1 MFFISPRGWVN
12 SLPSFFYIR
21 FMKKLL
27 AILIVTTTNF
37 SFSQSFQ
44 ERVLFDE
51 RSPKV
56 YPPQL
61 YINDLNIDSD
71 AYQNDDQYAY
81 SFAQWYGKRIG
92 TNRSNYSI
100 FEITAL
106 RYNKEENVYY
116 NESIRIKNPDD
127 IIKAHGVFANIKTRG
142 YLGNRNIISFFQ
154 GVPLYHIVYSTNT
167 LKPLSE
173 RYWGNGLPHGIWKVW
188 EYKSYGENNLKLE
201 LVFFKGKLIEYRGFS
216 NRIETKNIEKVLQEI
231 NDAGYHPNDW
241 KSIYEKIK
249 NNELITIF

>member
-1 MFFISPRGWVN
+1 
-12 SLPSFFYIR
+12 
-21 FMKKLL
+21 MKKLL
-27 AILIVTTTNF
+27 AILIVTTINF

-61 YINDLNIDSD
+61 YIDALYADSD
-71 AYQNDDQYAY
+71 AHQDDAWYAY
-81 SFAQWYGKRIG
+81 SFAQWFGISIR

-100 FEITAL
+100 FETTAL
-106 RYNKEENVYY
+106 KYNKEENVYY
-116 NESIRIKNPDD
+116 NESIRVKKPDE
-127 IIKAHGVFANIKTRG
+127 IIKAHGVFVNLKTRD
-142 YLGNRNIISFFQ
+142 YLGNRNIISFFE
-154 GVPLYHIVYSTNT
+154 GVPLYHIVYQNNT

-188 EYKSYGENNLKLE
+188 EYMSYGENNLKLE

-216 NRIETKNIEKVLQEI
+216 DGIETKNIEKVLQEI
-231 NDAGYHPNDW
+231 YDAGYHTNDW

>member
-1 MFFISPRGWVN
+1 
-12 SLPSFFYIR
+12 
-21 FMKKLL
+21 MKKLL

-37 SFSQSFQ
+37 SFSQSFRQ
-44 ERVLFDE
+44 RVFNEID
-51 RSPKV
+51 RQV
-56 YPPQL
+56 YPPQF
-61 YINDLNIDSD
+61 YINASFGYQDSLIG
-71 AYQNDDQYAY
+71 YKDQWFEK
-81 SFAQWYGKRIG
+81 SLR
-92 TNRSNYSI
+92 TNTSTGAI

-116 NESIRIKNPDD
+116 YLEYKNR
-127 IIKAHGVFANIKTRG
+127 ANGVFANIKTRG
-142 YLGNRNIISFFQ
+142 YLGERNIMSFFE
-154 GVPLYHIVYSTNT
+154 GVPLYHIVYQANT
-167 LKPLSE
+167 VKPLSE

-188 EYKSYGENNLKLE
+188 EYSSYGENFLKLE